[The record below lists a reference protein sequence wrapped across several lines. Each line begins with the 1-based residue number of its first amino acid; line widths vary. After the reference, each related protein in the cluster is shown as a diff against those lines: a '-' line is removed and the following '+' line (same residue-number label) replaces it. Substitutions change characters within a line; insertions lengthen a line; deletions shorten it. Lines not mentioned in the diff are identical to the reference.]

1 MRNNKCK
8 SSQSK
13 HFNILSILFL
23 LRFFFSAIDWLTLNC
38 GFPTVSFCSSC
49 RLFMMCCVSLLHSGF
64 FFLADCLLL
73 HLIELIN
80 GTFHIHHLPGCIFF
94 ISLFLSPLCI
104 CINLSTVIHP
114 TPAPAPTP
122 TPAPTP
128 NVATLLCWLQLH
140 CVQLRVFRRESFLYL
155 RFTFSSFSPFFP
167 FSFFFRHESTNCKIQ
182 LKIVECKLISA
193 LGYANY
199 AANES
204 PSSADIYTFT
214 PIIVSI

>member
-13 HFNILSILFL
+13 HFNILSIF
-23 LRFFFSAIDWLTLNC
+23 FVAIFFSAIDWLTLNC

-64 FFLADCLLL
+64 IFLADCLLL

-94 ISLFLSPLCI
+94 ILLFLSPLCI

-114 TPAPAPTP
+114 TPAPTP
-122 TPAPTP
+122 TSAPTP

-167 FSFFFRHESTNCKIQ
+167 FSFFFATNQRTAKFNWKS
-182 LKIVECKLISA
+182 LNAS
-193 LGYANY
+193 
-199 AANES
+199 
-204 PSSADIYTFT
+204 
-214 PIIVSI
+214 

>member
-13 HFNILSILFL
+13 HFNILSFYFVI
-23 LRFFFSAIDWLTLNC
+23 FFSAVDWLTLKC
-38 GFPTVSFCSSC
+38 GFPTVSSFNSCSWC
-49 RLFMMCCVSLLHSGF
+49 AVCHCFILAF
-64 FFLADCLLL
+64 FFGWLPAALL

-94 ISLFLSPLCI
+94 TSFFLSPLCI

-114 TPAPAPTP
+114 TPTP
-122 TPAPTP
+122 TPAPTLTPTP

-155 RFTFSSFSPFFP
+155 RFTFSSFSPF
-167 FSFFFRHESTNCKIQ
+167 SFIFFTTTNQRTAKFNWKS
-182 LKIVECKLISA
+182 LNAS
-193 LGYANY
+193 
-199 AANES
+199 
-204 PSSADIYTFT
+204 
-214 PIIVSI
+214 